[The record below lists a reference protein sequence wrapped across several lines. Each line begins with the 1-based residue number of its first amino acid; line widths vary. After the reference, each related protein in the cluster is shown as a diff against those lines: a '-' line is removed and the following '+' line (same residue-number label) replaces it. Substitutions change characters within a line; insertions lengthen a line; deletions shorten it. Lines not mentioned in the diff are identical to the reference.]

1 MATLLGVQLPARAF
15 RFLPAPQYWK
25 VSIIFLLL
33 ASAFFCAPPGFAQF
47 QQPFVFAGGGV
58 VFSRNDQT
66 GLLTPVP
73 GSPFATVHDPSVID
87 VQGRFLFGLGQN
99 SIRMFTVDAAKGSYA
114 EVPNSPFAS
123 PNTNFPT
130 FLAVE
135 KSGQYLAVV
144 NAVGQKPGEASVET
158 FKIDPVNLAL
168 VPVPGSFVEMESTPV
183 GKAGDPANSRFF
195 LYLGPNP
202 SSSSSFYREDAA
214 LLTITIDSQTGML
227 SGAAPTTGSTQHGRC
242 FAADPQLRY
251 VVTGFGSNFGFIQ
264 SFGIDGKF
272 TGSSLQLPGGLFPQE
287 LFIDSTGTFL
297 YVTTTVSSQSVVHIY
312 SVNLQT
318 GAMAETPSSPLPG
331 FSSVAN
337 IIADPTGPFVYL
349 ETSPIHG
356 FAVASSTGYFTEI
369 AGSPF
374 SPAGDAALLFSVPPG
389 GQPISGPVATLS
401 ASALSFGSITVGNTS
416 GPQTLTVTSGGGQ
429 ALSLNTISISG
440 ADPSDFSKTDTCQ
453 TPTVLQP
460 GKFCSITVT
469 FAPAATGPRQATL
482 SLTDNAPDSPQLI
495 QLTGSGVAPP
505 PPAPAVTLVP
515 SAVSFPTT
523 TVGTTAGP
531 LAVTLTNS
539 GTASLNI
546 SAVTLGGNN
555 SGDFSI
561 ATNTCAGAI
570 AAKANCT
577 FAVTFTPLA
586 ASTRTAAIS
595 ITDDATD
602 SPQSVQLTGTGSTPP
617 PTAPAV
623 TLTPPI
629 LSFGTVTE
637 GTTNG
642 PQTLTITNSGAGTL
656 HISSV
661 VLGGTNAADF
671 TMTTACSGAALAVN
685 AACTVSLTFSP
696 VSASQHTATI
706 TLTDDA
712 PGSPQVIN
720 VGGNVN
726 PAFVILPAQNG
737 STSAMVTA
745 GHSAQY
751 NLQVVPG
758 AGYTGTISFA
768 CTGAPLGASCQIPAT
783 MQISSGN
790 PVPLT
795 VTVTTSGGSAFLPH
809 SNPPQLPP
817 FAPGY
822 TTPLLLLAAIL
833 FFVYSSR
840 GKRDSILRN
849 RRLAHC
855 CAAAVIVSF
864 AVLSAAGCGGG
875 SMASAPPAAPAI
887 VTPQG
892 TSTLTI
898 TPTAM
903 SVSGKPLQLQQIQL
917 TLTVQ

>member
-531 LAVTLTNS
+531 LA
-539 GTASLNI
+539 
-546 SAVTLGGNN
+546 
-555 SGDFSI
+555 
-561 ATNTCAGAI
+561 
-570 AAKANCT
+570 
-577 FAVTFTPLA
+577 

-685 AACTVSLTFSP
+685 AACTISLTFSP
-696 VSASQHTATI
+696 VSTSQHTATI

-795 VTVTTSGGSAFLPH
+795 VTVTTSGVSAFLPY

-822 TTPLLLLAAIL
+822 TPPLLLLATIL